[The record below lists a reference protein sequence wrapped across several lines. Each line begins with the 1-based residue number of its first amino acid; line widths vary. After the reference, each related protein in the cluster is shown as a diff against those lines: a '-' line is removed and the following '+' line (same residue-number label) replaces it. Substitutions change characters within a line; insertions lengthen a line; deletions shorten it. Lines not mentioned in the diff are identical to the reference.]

1 TWHENCQFG
10 NSLSLM
16 HAIDGGIPCVQFLG
30 RDLVGRRYSAFA
42 GFPSPNQK
50 TAMWLLRSRRSA
62 STTLSFTCERENGP
76 RSPTPAASNAWVY
89 PPLDGE
95 SIRSRWAGR
104 GARRR
109 QASSPIRG
117 RSPSRSHSRKLAR
130 SRGGRRRVPGL
141 SLSLLPP
148 APPGLPTALRSARRS
163 SSLRVS
169 ALPERARQPGLG
181 ACGACLRGTS
191 PTGSLLRDARQD
203 LRPLLADR

>member
-1 TWHENCQFG
+1 GELHRHREHTRPADGTDSRNLRRDLRHKCSWYAAKHEARNARDACPGTRQHRKHIFHLRPCGVAGVRAAKTSHENCQFG

-30 RDLVGRRYSAFA
+30 RDSVGRRYSAFA

-130 SRGGRRRVPGL
+130 SRGG
-141 SLSLLPP
+141 
-148 APPGLPTALRSARRS
+148 
-163 SSLRVS
+163 
-169 ALPERARQPGLG
+169 
-181 ACGACLRGTS
+181 
-191 PTGSLLRDARQD
+191 
-203 LRPLLADR
+203 